1 MISLD
6 EVLKAS
12 EGYLTKF
19 PDGSQA
25 AWKLLSMKEYEVLRG
40 LVASGFL
47 SEAEARHEAFR
58 LACIV
63 PGDYYYDWP
72 AGYVDGLGALVLYFS
87 GDCNADTLK
96 NDLMQ
101 LKQAFTGNTVYER
114 MIITILAAYPSL
126 TIDDL
131 EGWSRPKLL
140 KTFVRAEH
148 SMHYKY
154 GKAFEYI
161 NINDIKTSVD
171 VDKIGIDFEAEM
183 QQMREDG
190 IRPDFWN
197 EEPTAPSNK
206 LTAEQLRNLDRRR

>member
-25 AWKLLSMKEYEVLRG
+25 AWKLLSIKQYEALRG

-63 PGDYYYDWP
+63 PGDYYFDWP
-72 AGYVDGLGALVLYFS
+72 AGYVDGLGALILYFS

-101 LKQAFTGNTVYER
+101 LKQSFSGNTVYER
-114 MIITILAAYPSL
+114 MIIVILAAYPSL
-126 TIDDL
+126 TIDDV
-131 EGWSRPKLL
+131 EQWSRPKLL

-148 SMHYKY
+148 SMQYKY
-154 GKAFEYI
+154 GKSFEYM
-161 NINDIKTSVD
+161 NVNDIKTSAD
-171 VDKIGIDFEAEM
+171 VDKIGIDFEAELH
-183 QQMREDG
+183 QMREDG
-190 IRPDFWN
+190 IRPDFWG
-197 EEPTAPSNK
+197 EEETPKPGK